1 MEDRGQQDTLL
12 SALSL
17 LQGAADRG
25 GQERSKDRPVSR
37 MDSGYYDGP
46 RDSESDDLGSTP
58 FKNIFFL
65 CGSVRYY
72 LYCRCECDA
81 CLGLRLPKYSVIW
94 SKVNTDMFIC
104 LRKIFDEELLT
115 GI

>member
-17 LQGAADRG
+17 LQGAAVRG

-46 RDSESDDLGSTP
+46 RDSESDDLGSTY
-58 FKNIFFL
+58 F
-65 CGSVRYY
+65 CMRHVTYY
-72 LYCRCECDA
+72 RRCDA
-81 CLGLRLPKYSVIW
+81 CLGVRLPLIFSNKVQSKY
-94 SKVNTDMFIC
+94 
-104 LRKIFDEELLT
+104 
-115 GI
+115 

>member
-17 LQGAADRG
+17 LQGAAHRG

-46 RDSESDDLGSTP
+46 RDSESDDLGSTLI
-58 FKNIFFL
+58 FFFL
-65 CGSVRYY
+65 CMRYDTTVDVM
-72 LYCRCECDA
+72 R
-81 CLGLRLPKYSVIW
+81 VF
-94 SKVNTDMFIC
+94 V
-104 LRKIFDEELLT
+104 
-115 GI
+115 